1 MITLVIRNVPFEHMH
16 PLIDLRD
23 QPELLDHQMHRA
35 YSTAVHS
42 ANPCGH
48 VIMNVAGAHHRLGL
62 IAPAPIVIQAT
73 FNSLLAVADN
83 LGVFSLHSK
92 CSFLLDWFV

>member
-23 QPELLDHQMHRA
+23 QPELLDHQMHRT
-35 YSTAVHS
+35 YSAAVHS
-42 ANPCGH
+42 PRPFGH
-48 VIMNVAGAHHRLGL
+48 LIMNVAGAQHRLGL
-62 IAPAPIVIQAT
+62 LAPTPIVIQAAL
-73 FNSLLAVADN
+73 NSLLAVADN
-83 LGVFSLHSK
+83 LRIFSFHSK